1 MIALRRWP
9 ATNVAQSS
17 ILLETVTNR
26 KERNNQGRDKTRP
39 EKLALNVELKAILRE
54 IVATQLLEVR
64 KEREKNA
71 IIVEESDIFREI
83 AQVREKFREELRNA
97 ISVIKKDI

>member
-1 MIALRRWP
+1 VIALRRWP